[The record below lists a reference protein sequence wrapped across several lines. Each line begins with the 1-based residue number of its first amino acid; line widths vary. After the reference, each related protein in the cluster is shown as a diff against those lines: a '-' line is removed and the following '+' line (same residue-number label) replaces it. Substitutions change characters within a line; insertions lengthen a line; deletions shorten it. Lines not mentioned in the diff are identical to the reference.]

1 MLLTKTFFNFIH
13 KCKMKA
19 LSQFVSFLNQ
29 TQLVHLSNLSHVI
42 KIAFFKPCVDIL
54 IYWKFIFNSLSTR
67 RLKISVFLL
76 FCSNFPGHFVRILGS
91 CQFWFDPERLGIRSL
106 WLVDSKFGSAS
117 VANERAFICPTP
129 ATLLN
134 LIFTFYS
141 FLLESTARTQTE
153 TTLWKTLFEKMETRT
168 RNQARLRSHDENE
181 MGKNFEIKC
190 FFSNFAFLTIFGRHF
205 SGC

>member
-1 MLLTKTFFNFIH
+1 M
-13 KCKMKA
+13 
-19 LSQFVSFLNQ
+19 
-29 TQLVHLSNLSHVI
+29 
-42 KIAFFKPCVDIL
+42 
-54 IYWKFIFNSLSTR
+54 STR

-91 CQFWFDPERLGIRSL
+91 CKFWFDPERLAILSL
-106 WLVDSKFGSAS
+106 WLVVSKFGSAS

-153 TTLWKTLFEKMETRT
+153 TTLWKFLFEKMETRT

-190 FFSNFAFLTIFGRHF
+190 FFFKFCFFNDFWHTFFWLLKYGLQPSKISNILMDHYSRIVIAFFHL
-205 SGC
+205 

>member
-1 MLLTKTFFNFIH
+1 
-13 KCKMKA
+13 MKA
-19 LSQFVSFLNQ
+19 LSQCVSSLNQ
-29 TQLVHLSNLSHVI
+29 TQFVHLSNLSHVI

-54 IYWKFIFNSLSTR
+54 IYWKISFNSLSTR

-76 FCSNFPGHFVRILGS
+76 FCSNFPAHFVRILGS
-91 CQFWFDPERLGIRSL
+91 CQFWFDPERLAILSL

-141 FLLESTARTQTE
+141 FFIRKHCQDPNRDN
-153 TTLWKTLFEKMETRT
+153 TLKIFIWE
-168 RNQARLRSHDENE
+168 NGDENSKSSQTPLSRRE
-181 MGKNFEIKC
+181 WNGWEFC
-190 FFSNFAFLTIFGRHF
+190 DF
-205 SGC
+205 